1 MKEILCF
8 GDSNTHGYMPGLGT
22 RYPYDVRWPGVL
34 ARLLGAEYHI
44 VEEGMD
50 GRTTAFEDAIQPHR
64 SALGYLYPCLKTHA
78 PLDLVILML
87 GTNDTKVRYAVSAE
101 EIGFGL
107 QRDLEEI
114 ETFFRYNAARA
125 GTCPKILVVS
135 PVPMPGTGGDPEL
148 TPLRWKNSAAWRR
161 STGRWR
167 RTTAVLLPRRRTGSD
182 RNCLALISATLR
194 QRPIECTPSTSP
206 GWCGS
211 SSEKLPMVP
220 YAYSRERR

>member
-87 GTNDTKVRYAVSAE
+87 GTNDMKVRYQAQAVDIAE
-101 EIGFGL
+101 GARSIVREIRRLHQEIRPDWMPQILLVSPLLVGEKIRDGLSDCSEGFGGERAYWL
-107 QRDLEEI
+107 SRELAPLYQQVAREEGCHFLDAGSVASAGTADALHLEEEGHRDLAAAMEAKVREI
-114 ETFFRYNAARA
+114 FQEA
-125 GTCPKILVVS
+125 
-135 PVPMPGTGGDPEL
+135 
-148 TPLRWKNSAAWRR
+148 
-161 STGRWR
+161 
-167 RTTAVLLPRRRTGSD
+167 
-182 RNCLALISATLR
+182 
-194 QRPIECTPSTSP
+194 
-206 GWCGS
+206 
-211 SSEKLPMVP
+211 
-220 YAYSRERR
+220 

>member
-8 GDSNTHGYMPGLGT
+8 GDCNTHGYMPGLGT

-34 ARLLGAEYHI
+34 ARLLEAEYHI

-114 ETFFRYNAARA
+114 ETFFRYNAVRA

-135 PVPMPGTGGDPEL
+135 PVPMPGTGGDPEFDAASL
-148 TPLRWKNSAAWRR
+148 EKQRRLAAVYRQVAADYGCAFAAAEDWIGPELLGVDLCHFTPKAHRVYAEHIAGLVRE
-161 STGRWR
+161 
-167 RTTAVLLPRRRTGSD
+167 LL
-182 RNCLALISATLR
+182 
-194 QRPIECTPSTSP
+194 
-206 GWCGS
+206 
-211 SSEKLPMVP
+211 
-220 YAYSRERR
+220 

>member
-87 GTNDTKVRYAVSAE
+87 GTNDLKPRFSLNAFDIAAGAERLIRIIRTHLPDGQKQPPRILLVCPPPIGDAVDSGAIGGMFTAAHSTAVS
-101 EIGFGL
+101 
-107 QRDLEEI
+107 RDLP
-114 ETFFRYNAARA
+114 RYFAPLAQRYGCLYCEA
-125 GTCPKILVVS
+125 GDYVTTS
-135 PVPMPGTGGDPEL
+135 PVDSVHL
-148 TPLRWKNSAAWRR
+148 TAQGHRA
-161 STGRWR
+161 
-167 RTTAVLLPRRRTGSD
+167 
-182 RNCLALISATLR
+182 LAEALASLIR
-194 QRPIECTPSTSP
+194 QEAGC
-206 GWCGS
+206 
-211 SSEKLPMVP
+211 
-220 YAYSRERR
+220 

>member
-64 SALGYLYPCLKTHA
+64 SALEYLYPCLKTHA

-135 PVPMPGTGGDPEL
+135 PVPMPGPGGDPEFDAASL
-148 TPLRWKNSAAWRR
+148 EKQRRLAAVYRQVAADYGCAFAAAEDWIGPELLGVDLCHFTPKAHPVYAEHIAKLVRE
-161 STGRWR
+161 
-167 RTTAVLLPRRRTGSD
+167 LL
-182 RNCLALISATLR
+182 
-194 QRPIECTPSTSP
+194 
-206 GWCGS
+206 
-211 SSEKLPMVP
+211 
-220 YAYSRERR
+220 

>member
-125 GTCPKILVVS
+125 GTCLLQCQS
-135 PVPMPGTGGDPEL
+135 GNLSRQTREPVGGC
-148 TPLRWKNSAAWRR
+148 R
-161 STGRWR
+161 G
-167 RTTAVLLPRRRTGSD
+167 
-182 RNCLALISATLR
+182 
-194 QRPIECTPSTSP
+194 
-206 GWCGS
+206 
-211 SSEKLPMVP
+211 
-220 YAYSRERR
+220 